1 MNDPP
6 LRHGLQ
12 DLICLKLHLSL
23 LQSDLLHIQSISCT
37 DLSSAITIVEIPG
50 LCRYLRILIV
60 IHSLIDKHMSD
71 HILGAGGRLDSSH
84 LLMDCLEDLS
94 FKE

>member
-1 MNDPP
+1 VNEPP
-6 LRHGLQ
+6 LSHCLQ

-23 LQSDLLHIQSISCT
+23 LLSDILHIQSISCT
-37 DLSSAITIVEIPG
+37 DLSSAITIVDISD

-60 IHSLIDKHMSD
+60 ILSLIVKHMSD
-71 HILGAGGRLDSSH
+71 HILGAGGRLNSDH